1 MASNPIEKDGNEP
14 QASQLNID
22 AQQGG
27 SAGASNNAEGASS
40 QDVPMTSAAVDSDG
54 NVANGTNTSGDG
66 ANGGENNT
74 EGNDKEHLHVKVRS
88 PHGQEVFFRIRRTTN
103 LQKLM
108 TAYCNRLGLP
118 PDGVRFLFD
127 GDRIRG
133 DQTPKDIGLE
143 DSDIIDAMVRQIG
156 GGTSLSKTT
165 SSVLIHHL

>member
-1 MASNPIEKDGNEP
+1 MANASDKEGNEQP
-14 QASQLNID
+14 PQLNTD
-22 AQQGG
+22 AQGAG
-27 SAGASNNAEGASS
+27 SGDGASS
-40 QDVPMTSAAVDSDG
+40 QDVHMANAAGDSDG
-54 NVANGTNTSGDG
+54 INAAGASTGAADPGAEANQ
-66 ANGGENNT
+66 
-74 EGNDKEHLHVKVRS
+74 EGDKEHLHVKVRS

-156 GGTSLSKTT
+156 GGEGNK
-165 SSVLIHHL
+165 SSTAQ